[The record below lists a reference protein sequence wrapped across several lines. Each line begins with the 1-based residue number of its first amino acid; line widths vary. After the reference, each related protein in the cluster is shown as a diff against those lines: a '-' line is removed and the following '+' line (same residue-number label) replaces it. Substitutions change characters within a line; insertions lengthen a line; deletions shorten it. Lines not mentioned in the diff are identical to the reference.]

1 MSALQ
6 RMSHLLFTVLA
17 AFLSLALVS
26 TAFAQASYD
35 LRSPDNRIEVR
46 IRTAPTLRY
55 DVLLKGRPLLQDS
68 TLSLAVDH
76 KTLGTSPKVL
86 SAKKRTCDQTIEPPV
101 RQKFAKIREHYNELR
116 LEMDG
121 NYAVTFRAFNEGAA
135 YRFETTLP
143 QPQVKIYGEEVN
155 LHFTSDTTVFYP
167 QEDSMFSHNERR
179 YVPQHLSQI
188 APEFIA
194 TMPAV
199 LDAGEGAK
207 LAVAESDVEDYPGMW
222 LHGTAGPGLVG
233 FFSGYPLKEKLERDR
248 DFRVVEAA
256 DFIAVTSGTRTFPWR
271 LFGIV
276 DRDADLL
283 TNQLVWLLAK
293 PSQLQDTSWIK
304 PGKVAWDWWNFNN
317 VYDVDFKAGV
327 NTQTYK
333 YYIDFAAKYGLQ
345 YVILD
350 EGWYKLGNVLE
361 VVPEINLEELTAYAK
376 EKNVGIILWVIW
388 KSLDDQLIP
397 ALDLYAKWG
406 VKGIKV
412 DFMQRA
418 DQKLINFYYKVCSEA
433 AKRKMLV
440 DFHGGQKQVTMT
452 RTWPNMI
459 SGEGVRGMEWSKWSA
474 ESEPKHNVTLPFTR
488 MFLGPMDYTPG
499 AMRNATRTT
508 FAPIFQ
514 QPMALGTR
522 CHQLAMYVV
531 YESPLQMLSDS
542 PSNYLREPETMEFL
556 GPVPSVW
563 DDTRALDGRISEYVL
578 VARRSGNDWYVG
590 AMSDWMARELE
601 VDFSFLPEGNFTMD
615 AYQDGVNAGRM
626 AGDYKKIEMQVN
638 RNTKLKIK
646 LAPGGGW
653 AAHLHP

>member
-233 FFSGYPLKEKLERDR
+233 FFSGYPLKEKL
-248 DFRVVEAA
+248 
-256 DFIAVTSGTRTFPWR
+256 
-271 LFGIV
+271 
-276 DRDADLL
+276 
-283 TNQLVWLLAK
+283 
-293 PSQLQDTSWIK
+293 
-304 PGKVAWDWWNFNN
+304 
-317 VYDVDFKAGV
+317 
-327 NTQTYK
+327 
-333 YYIDFAAKYGLQ
+333 
-345 YVILD
+345 
-350 EGWYKLGNVLE
+350 
-361 VVPEINLEELTAYAK
+361 
-376 EKNVGIILWVIW
+376 
-388 KSLDDQLIP
+388 
-397 ALDLYAKWG
+397 
-406 VKGIKV
+406 
-412 DFMQRA
+412 
-418 DQKLINFYYKVCSEA
+418 
-433 AKRKMLV
+433 
-440 DFHGGQKQVTMT
+440 
-452 RTWPNMI
+452 
-459 SGEGVRGMEWSKWSA
+459 
-474 ESEPKHNVTLPFTR
+474 
-488 MFLGPMDYTPG
+488 
-499 AMRNATRTT
+499 
-508 FAPIFQ
+508 
-514 QPMALGTR
+514 
-522 CHQLAMYVV
+522 
-531 YESPLQMLSDS
+531 
-542 PSNYLREPETMEFL
+542 
-556 GPVPSVW
+556 
-563 DDTRALDGRISEYVL
+563 
-578 VARRSGNDWYVG
+578 
-590 AMSDWMARELE
+590 
-601 VDFSFLPEGNFTMD
+601 
-615 AYQDGVNAGRM
+615 
-626 AGDYKKIEMQVN
+626 
-638 RNTKLKIK
+638 
-646 LAPGGGW
+646 
-653 AAHLHP
+653 